1 LDFRILGPLEVAD
14 HGRELALTGG
24 KQSALLAILLLHP
37 NEVVPTDRLI
47 DELWGERAPPT
58 AAKSLQVHVSRLR
71 ATFDDSG
78 SGPDGVVLTRG
89 GGYLIRVAPG
99 ELDRDRFERLVQEA
113 SGALG
118 EGEPRRAL
126 ELLDE
131 AFTLWRGPPLVK
143 NNLKTIGIDVDVKLF
158 GKGVLFKRLGRKDE
172 PYDMVTTG
180 WFVDY
185 PDPADFLSLL
195 DGRVLDKNSYLSGA
209 FENLAKYDDPNFNRR
224 LVAAER
230 LSGPTRYSTH
240 SRLEHDMV
248 RNGAPWIAFGN
259 ETSHDF
265 FSARTGCRVY
275 QPVYGM
281 DLGALCLRKR
291 AG

>member
-14 HGRELALTGG
+14 QGRELALTGG

-118 EGEPRRAL
+118 EGEARRAL
-126 ELLDE
+126 ELLGE
-131 AFTLWRGPPLVK
+131 AFALWRGPRWP
-143 NNLKTIGIDVDVKLF
+143 T
-158 GKGVLFKRLGRKDE
+158 
-172 PYDMVTTG
+172 
-180 WFVDY
+180 
-185 PDPADFLSLL
+185 S
-195 DGRVLDKNSYLSGA
+195 
-209 FENLAKYDDPNFNRR
+209 
-224 LVAAER
+224 
-230 LSGPTRYSTH
+230 PTRASPSRRSHGSRSSTWRRPRCASTRS
-240 SRLEHDMV
+240 SRLASTP
-248 RNGAPWIAFGN
+248 G
-259 ETSHDF
+259 
-265 FSARTGCRVY
+265 
-275 QPVYGM
+275 
-281 DLGALCLRKR
+281 
-291 AG
+291 